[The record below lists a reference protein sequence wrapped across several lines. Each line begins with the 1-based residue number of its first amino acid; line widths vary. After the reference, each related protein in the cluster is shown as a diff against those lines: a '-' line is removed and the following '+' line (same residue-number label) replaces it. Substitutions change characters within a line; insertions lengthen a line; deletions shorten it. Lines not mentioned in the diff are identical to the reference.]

1 MKFQLG
7 TSGNPSG
14 RPKGAVNKQTH
25 YSNLLESH
33 AEQLINKV
41 VELALDGDSIALR
54 LCIERLLP
62 KAKQKGIEL
71 DQTIINQQGVGS
83 HNEVISLILNEVL
96 AGNII
101 PDEGKKIISLIEDHQ
116 LRIQFS

>member
-1 MKFQLG
+1 MKFQPG

-14 RPKGAVNKQTH
+14 RPKGAVNKQTR

-41 VELALDGDSIALR
+41 VELALEGDPNALR

-62 KAKQKGIEL
+62 KAKQTGMQL
-71 DQTIINQQGVGS
+71 DHAMLNQQDVGS
-83 HNEVISLILNEVL
+83 QNEIIALILNEVL

-101 PDEGKKIISLIEDHQ
+101 ADEGKKIISLIEDHQ
-116 LRIQFS
+116 FRIQFS